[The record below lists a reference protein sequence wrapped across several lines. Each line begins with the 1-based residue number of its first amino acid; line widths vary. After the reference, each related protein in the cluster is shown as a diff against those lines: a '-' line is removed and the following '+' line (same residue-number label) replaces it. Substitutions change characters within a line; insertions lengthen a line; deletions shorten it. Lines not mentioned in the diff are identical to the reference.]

1 MKKVLLL
8 FLFLNLSAYCFS
20 QDTDFYNLY
29 FEGNALLSKG
39 QNDKAIEK
47 YTQAIKLFP
56 SADYVYFNRANAY
69 FKKKD
74 FANALVDYNKTLK
87 MNTDYAEAYFQ
98 RGLTK
103 VSLTDN
109 TCCDDFKKA
118 EKLKLEG
125 AKEAFKQNCR

>member
-1 MKKVLLL
+1 MKKLL
-8 FLFLNLSAYCFS
+8 FLILISGFSKFCFS

-47 YTQAIKLFP
+47 YNQAIKLFA
-56 SADYVYFNRANAY
+56 SADYVYFNRGNAY
-69 FKKKD
+69 FRKKD

-103 VSLTDN
+103 NSLGDN

-118 EKLKLEG
+118 DKLKLEG
-125 AKEAFKQNCR
+125 AKEAHKLYCK

>member
-1 MKKVLLL
+1 MKKTIFLLL
-8 FLFLNLSAYCFS
+8 LLNFSTYCFS

-47 YTQAIKLFP
+47 YNQAIKLFP
-56 SADYVYFNRANAY
+56 SADYVYFNRGNAY

-74 FANALVDYNKTLK
+74 FANALIDYNKTLK

-103 VSLTDN
+103 ISLADK

-125 AKEAFKQNCR
+125 SKEAFKQNCK

>member
-1 MKKVLLL
+1 MKKVFLLI
-8 FLFLNLSAYCFS
+8 LFLNLSSFCFS

-56 SADYVYFNRANAY
+56 GADYVYFNRGNAY

-74 FANALVDYNKTLK
+74 FTNALVDYNKTLK

-118 EKLKLEG
+118 EKLKLDG